1 MKPTAGDNFLTYF
14 GVNAQSPR
22 VGGKNQ
28 DVELDRS
35 KWLYEQTDGTGQIRG
50 QMQAEREPWAKVTF
64 LLVNPK
70 GMTFLCF

>member
-28 DVELDRS
+28 DVELDPPGLRFS
-35 KWLYEQTDGTGQIRG
+35 FNHSRT
-50 QMQAEREPWAKVTF
+50 V
-64 LLVNPK
+64 
-70 GMTFLCF
+70 